1 MTQGNKQQ
9 QLRTYKLIAT
19 GLLLLMAIIYVST
32 FFVFKTNVVNGFVR
46 AFAEAA
52 MVGALADWFAVTALF
67 KRPLGL
73 PIPHTN
79 LIEANKMNIGNNL
92 GNFVSENFLTA
103 ETIRPRIEKLQ
114 IAQKLGQWLH
124 QPQNRKVVIQEMTKI
139 IAEVLGQTEDAKMAT
154 FISEQAQSLIEQL
167 PTGKIAGNALDA
179 LLDQGIHEEWLSRL
193 AENGAQYIADNH
205 QYIKE
210 KVSTESYK
218 LIPGF
223 IDDMIATKI
232 TKGLQNYLLDLA
244 TDPHHPQRLAINQ
257 KLRQWA
263 VDMQTEPEWA
273 DRLQSLKAYLL
284 PEDKLQ
290 LYSEKI
296 WQYLKTYLQNNLS
309 ENDSDIQKYL
319 NNMLSNLSARYL
331 QDNEA
336 ARKLDKFVQVQA
348 FRLVMRHKSTVAQL
362 ISSTVGQ
369 WESRSLSEKLEV
381 EVGKDLQFIRF
392 NGTLVGGLVGLL
404 IHALSYLLS

>member
-1 MTQGNKQQ
+1 MSQTDKQQ
-9 QLRTYKLIAT
+9 QLRTFKIIAT
-19 GLLLLMAIIYVST
+19 GLLLLMAVVYVAT
-32 FFVFKTNVVNGFVR
+32 FFVFKTHVVNGFVR

-79 LIEANKMNIGNNL
+79 LIEANKLNIGNNL

-114 IAQKLGQWLH
+114 IAQKLGQWLD
-124 QPQNRKVVIQEMTKI
+124 QPQNRKAVIQEGTRI
-139 IAEVLGQTEDAKMAT
+139 IVDVLEQTEDIKMAT
-154 FISEQAQSLIEQL
+154 IIREQAQSLMAQL

-179 LLDQGIHEEWLSRL
+179 LLDQGMHEEWLSHL
-193 AENGAQYIADNH
+193 AERAAQYIADNH
-205 QYIKE
+205 QFIKE
-210 KVSTESYK
+210 KVSAESYK

-223 IDDMIATKI
+223 IDDMIAAKI
-232 TKGLQNYLLDLA
+232 TRGLQNYLLDLA
-244 TDPHHPQRLAINQ
+244 ADHQHPQRLAINQ

-263 VDMQTEPEWA
+263 VDMKTEQEWA
-273 DRLQSLKAYLL
+273 DRLASLKSYLL
-284 PEDKLQ
+284 PDDKLQ

-296 WQYLKTYLQNNLS
+296 WLYLKAYLQKSLSDSNSELQEYLNTMLTNLS
-309 ENDSDIQKYL
+309 K
-319 NNMLSNLSARYL
+319 RYL
-331 QDNEA
+331 RDNEA
-336 ARKLDKFVQVQA
+336 AQKLDKFVQVQA
-348 FRLVMRHKSTVAQL
+348 FRLVMRHKATVAQL
-362 ISSTVGQ
+362 ISSTVSR
-369 WESRSLSEKLEV
+369 WESRSLSQKLEL

-404 IHALSYLLS
+404 IHALSYLLH